1 MNKKKCLSIAL
12 LTALIVLSCYCS
24 PSSQVDDPDFVL
36 PKSSY
41 SPTKVF
47 PGDRDVQINAE
58 IQNNGTR
65 RARDVDISLKLP
77 TFLLPSYEGATE
89 QYFDEI
95 SADQSVQLTFYVD
108 IVNHAEAGSY
118 NIKCKIEFGDDEEES
133 VSIPFRI
140 SEKVEWEFVKVE
152 PYTVT
157 AGENDVELQ
166 VWILNN
172 ASVEAEDVTVQLRGG
187 NDISGKIVDYLGNVK
202 ANETLSA
209 FFEIDISPSVA
220 TGERELE
227 LQITWTQD
235 DQSLSQIRAFPV
247 YIMRPIPFTL
257 LDLLEMTPYLTIGIT
272 VAVTVAIAIGLLVA
286 EKRLKIRE
294 KIRRKILKQ

>member
-1 MNKKKCLSIAL
+1 MNRTKYLAMVF
-12 LTALIVLSCYCS
+12 LTALIVLSFNSS
-24 PSSQVDDPDFVL
+24 PIQAAHPEFVL
-36 PKSSY
+36 LKSSY

-47 PGDRDVQINAE
+47 PGDRDIQINAE

-65 RARDVDISLKLP
+65 RARDAAISLKLP

-95 SADQSVQLTFYVD
+95 SAGESVQLTFYVD
-108 IVNHAEAGSY
+108 IVDHAEAGNY
-118 NIKCKIEFGDDEEES
+118 NIKCKIEFDDDEEES

-140 SEKVEWEFVKVE
+140 SGKAEWEFVKVE
-152 PYTVT
+152 PYTIT

-172 ASVEAEDVTVQLRGG
+172 ASVEAKDVTVQLRGG
-187 NDISGKIVDYLGNVK
+187 NDISGKTVDYLGNVK
-202 ANETLSA
+202 ANETVSA

-235 DQSLSQIRAFPV
+235 DQSLSQTRAFPV

-257 LDLLEMTPYLTIGIT
+257 LDLWEMAPYLTIGIS

-294 KIRRKILKQ
+294 KIRRKILKP

>member
-1 MNKKKCLSIAL
+1 MNRRKYLAMAF
-12 LTALIVLSCYCS
+12 LTALIVLSFN
-24 PSSQVDDPDFVL
+24 PSQIQAADPEFVL
-36 PKSSY
+36 LKSSY

-47 PGDRDVQINAE
+47 PGDRDIQINAE

-65 RARDVDISLKLP
+65 RARDVGISLKLP

-118 NIKCKIEFGDDEEES
+118 NIKCKIEFDDDEEES

-140 SEKVEWEFVKVE
+140 SEKVEWDFVKVE
-152 PYTVT
+152 PYTLT

-172 ASVEAEDVTVQLRGG
+172 ASVEAKDVTVQLRGG
-187 NDISGKIVDYLGNVK
+187 NDISGKTVDHLGNVN
-202 ANETLSA
+202 ANETVSA
-209 FFEIDISPSVA
+209 FFEIDISTSVA
-220 TGERELE
+220 TGERMLE
-227 LQITWTQD
+227 LQITWTQY
-235 DQSLSQIRAFPV
+235 DQSLSQTRAFPV

-257 LDLLEMTPYLTIGIT
+257 LDLWEMAPYLTTGIT
-272 VAVTVAIAIGLLVA
+272 VAVTVAIAIVLLLV
-286 EKRLKIRE
+286 EKRLKIKE